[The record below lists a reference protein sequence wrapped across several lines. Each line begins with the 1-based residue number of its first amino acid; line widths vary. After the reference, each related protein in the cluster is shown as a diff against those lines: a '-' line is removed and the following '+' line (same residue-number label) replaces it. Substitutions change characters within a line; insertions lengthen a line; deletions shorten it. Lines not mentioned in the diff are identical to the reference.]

1 MCFQPIPHPVDQSH
15 ELNRNFLFASSCT
28 QRLIVPPLL
37 LVERML
43 YFRAIS
49 TELSKQMAEFICRL
63 GTPAGEVVTRTVEA
77 PGVTEA
83 RARLERE
90 GFRVFNVTPP
100 KASGV
105 TALTRLGGRGGQ
117 AKVKANDF
125 LLFNQQ
131 LAALVRAGIPILQ
144 AISMLRKRAASARLR
159 AVLGDV
165 EDQIRGG
172 AALSQAF
179 ASQGSIFPRIY
190 TASILA
196 GERSGALDEV
206 LLRYVTYMRRN
217 VALRRKIRGAL
228 AYPLFLLFASGCM
241 VTFLTV
247 YVVPRMSDLFSGF
260 GTELPVVTQIVLG
273 ISHWLSANVIWFGPL
288 FIGGTIALFLW
299 SRTEGGRLKV
309 DGLLLKIPLAGN
321 LVVQLSIAQATR
333 SLATLLAGGITLVE
347 SWEIAAESITNRE
360 LRRRSSAILPM
371 IREGRSF
378 TESLEAADWVP
389 LLAVDMVGIGER
401 SGSLREML
409 DEVAIFYDAESEVR
423 LEQLTTTLEPAILV
437 VMGGIVVTIL
447 LAIYLPI
454 IQSISSGAGVTG
466 HH

>member
-1 MCFQPIPHPVDQSH
+1 
-15 ELNRNFLFASSCT
+15 
-28 QRLIVPPLL
+28 
-37 LVERML
+37 
-43 YFRAIS
+43 
-49 TELSKQMAEFICRL
+49 MAEFICRL

-77 PGVTEA
+77 TGVQEA

-90 GFRVFNVTPP
+90 GFRVFNVAPP
-100 KASGV
+100 RTSGV
-105 TALTRLGGRGGQ
+105 AALTSFGRPG
-117 AKVKANDF
+117 ANLKVKANDF

-144 AISMLRKRAASARLR
+144 AISMLRKRAASSRLR

-165 EDQIRGG
+165 EEQIRGG
-172 AALSQAF
+172 AALSHAF
-179 ASQGSIFPRIY
+179 ASQGKIFPRIY

-206 LLRYVTYMRRN
+206 LSRYVTYMRRN

-228 AYPLFLLFASGCM
+228 AYPMFLLLASAGM
-241 VTFLTV
+241 VTFLTI
-247 YVVPRMSDLFSGF
+247 YVVPRMSELFTGF
-260 GTELPVVTQIVLG
+260 GNELPVVTQIVVG
-273 ISHWLSANVIWFGPL
+273 ISRWMSSNIFWFAPLVIGSAVV
-288 FIGGTIALFLW
+288 LFLW
-299 SRTEGGRLKV
+299 SRTPNGKLAISK
-309 DGLLLKIPLAGN
+309 LILKIPLAGS
-321 LVVQLSIAQATR
+321 LAVQMSVAQATR

-347 SWEIAAESITNRE
+347 SWEIASESITNLE
-360 LRRRSSAILPM
+360 LRRRSSSILPM

-378 TESLEAADWVP
+378 TESLETAGWMPP
-389 LLAVDMVGIGER
+389 LAIDMIGIGER

-409 DEVAIFYDAESEVR
+409 DEVAVFYDAESEVR

-437 VMGGIVVTIL
+437 VMGGVVVTIL

-454 IQSISSGAGVTG
+454 IQSISNGAGVTG

>member
-1 MCFQPIPHPVDQSH
+1 
-15 ELNRNFLFASSCT
+15 
-28 QRLIVPPLL
+28 
-37 LVERML
+37 
-43 YFRAIS
+43 
-49 TELSKQMAEFICRL
+49 MAEFICRL

-77 PGVTEA
+77 PGMQEA
-83 RARLERE
+83 RVRLERE

-100 KASGV
+100 KTSGV
-105 TALTRLGGRGGQ
+105 TALTRLGRSGSHPR
-117 AKVKANDF
+117 VKANDF

-131 LAALVRAGIPILQ
+131 LAALIRAGIPILQ

-159 AVLGDV
+159 VVLGEV

-172 AALSQAF
+172 SALSEAF
-179 ASQGSIFPRIY
+179 AAQGGIFPRIY

-196 GERSGALDEV
+196 GERSGALDDV
-206 LLRYVTYMRRN
+206 LSRYVTYMRRN

-228 AYPLFLLFASGCM
+228 AYPLFLLFASACM

-247 YVVPRMSDLFSGF
+247 YVVPRMSDLFTGF
-260 GTELPVVTQIVLG
+260 GNELPTVTQIVVGL
-273 ISHWLSANVIWFGPL
+273 SRWMSANVVWFGPVV
-288 FIGGTIALFLW
+288 IGGAILLLLW
-299 SRTEGGRLKV
+299 SRTPSGKLQLSALILKV
-309 DGLLLKIPLAGN
+309 PLAGS
-321 LVVQLSIAQATR
+321 LAVQLSVAQVTR

-347 SWEIAAESITNRE
+347 SWEIASESITNLE
-360 LRRRSSAILPM
+360 LRRRSSEILPM
-371 IREGRSF
+371 IREGRTF
-378 TESLEAADWVP
+378 TESLEAAGWLP
-389 LLAVDMVGIGER
+389 LLAVDMIGIGER

-409 DEVAIFYDAESEVR
+409 DEVAVFYDAESEVR

-437 VMGGIVVTIL
+437 VMGGVVVTIL

>member
-1 MCFQPIPHPVDQSH
+1 
-15 ELNRNFLFASSCT
+15 
-28 QRLIVPPLL
+28 
-37 LVERML
+37 
-43 YFRAIS
+43 
-49 TELSKQMAEFICRL
+49 MAEFICRL
-63 GTPAGEVVTRTVEA
+63 GTPAGEVVTRTIEA
-77 PGVTEA
+77 PGVHEA

-100 KASGV
+100 KTSGV
-105 TALTRLGGRGGQ
+105 AALTRFGRAG
-117 AKVKANDF
+117 AHPRVKANDF

-144 AISMLRKRAASARLR
+144 AITMLRKRAASARLR
-159 AVLGDV
+159 MVLGEV

-179 ASQGSIFPRIY
+179 ASQGGVFPRIY

-206 LLRYVTYMRRN
+206 LSRYVNYMRRN

-228 AYPLFLLFASGCM
+228 AYPTFLLFASGCM

-247 YVVPRMSDLFSGF
+247 YVVPRMSELFIGF
-260 GTELPVVTQIVLG
+260 GNELPTVTQIVVG
-273 ISHWLSANVIWFGPL
+273 ISRWLSSNVLWFGPL
-288 FIGGTIALFLW
+288 IIGGAVVLSIW
-299 SRTEGGRLKV
+299 SRTPSGKLTV
-309 DGLLLKIPLAGN
+309 STLILKIPLAGS
-321 LVVQLSIAQATR
+321 LAVQLSVAQATR

-347 SWEIAAESITNRE
+347 SWEIASESITNLE
-360 LRRRSSAILPM
+360 LRRRSASILPM

-378 TESLEAADWVP
+378 TESLETSNWMPP
-389 LLAVDMVGIGER
+389 LAIDMIGIGER

-409 DEVAIFYDAESEVR
+409 DEVAVFYDAESEVR

-437 VMGGIVVTIL
+437 VMGGVVVTIL

-466 HH
+466 SH

>member
-1 MCFQPIPHPVDQSH
+1 
-15 ELNRNFLFASSCT
+15 
-28 QRLIVPPLL
+28 
-37 LVERML
+37 
-43 YFRAIS
+43 
-49 TELSKQMAEFICRL
+49 MAEFICRL
-63 GTPAGEVVTRTVEA
+63 GTPAGEVITRTIEA
-77 PGVTEA
+77 QGVSEA

-100 KASGV
+100 KTTGV
-105 TALTRLGGRGGQ
+105 TALTQLGGRSGQ
-117 AKVKANDF
+117 PKVKASDF

-131 LAALVRAGIPILQ
+131 LAALSRAGIPILQ
-144 AISMLRKRAASARLR
+144 AITMLRKRAASARLR

-247 YVVPRMSDLFSGF
+247 YVVPKMADLFAGF
-260 GTELPVVTQIVLG
+260 GTELPTITQIVLG
-273 ISHWLSANVIWFGPL
+273 LSKWLSANVLWFGPL
-288 FIGGTIALFLW
+288 FIGGAVALFLW
-299 SRTEGGRLKV
+299 SRTEAGRLKV
-309 DGLLLKIPLAGN
+309 DATILKIPLAGS
-321 LVVQLSIAQATR
+321 LVIQLSIAQATR

-360 LRRRSSAILPM
+360 LRRRSGAILPM
-371 IREGRSF
+371 IREGRTF
-378 TESLEAADWVP
+378 TESIEAANWVP
-389 LLAVDMVGIGER
+389 PLAIDMIGIGER

-409 DEVAIFYDAESEVR
+409 DEVAVFYDAESEVR

-454 IQSISSGAGVTG
+454 IQSISGGTGVTG
-466 HH
+466 RH

>member
-1 MCFQPIPHPVDQSH
+1 
-15 ELNRNFLFASSCT
+15 
-28 QRLIVPPLL
+28 
-37 LVERML
+37 
-43 YFRAIS
+43 
-49 TELSKQMAEFICRL
+49 MAEFVCRL

-77 PGVTEA
+77 PGVNEA

-100 KASGV
+100 KTSGV
-105 TALTRLGGRGGQ
+105 TTLTRLGGRGGQ
-117 AKVKANDF
+117 PRVKANDF
-125 LLFNQQ
+125 LIFNQQ

-144 AISMLRKRAASARLR
+144 AIAMLRKRAASARLR

-165 EDQIRGG
+165 EEQIRGG

-260 GTELPVVTQIVLG
+260 GTELPIVTQIVLG
-273 ISHWLSANVIWFGPL
+273 LSRWLSANVIWFGPL
-288 FIGGTIALFLW
+288 FIGGAIALFLW
-299 SRTEGGRLKV
+299 SRTELGRQKV
-309 DGLLLKIPLAGN
+309 DALILKLPLAGN
-321 LVVQLSIAQATR
+321 LVTQLSIAQATR

-378 TESLEAADWVP
+378 TESLESANWVP

-409 DEVAIFYDAESEVR
+409 DEVAVFYDAESEVR

-454 IQSISSGAGVTG
+454 IQSISTGAGVTG